1 MPSTD
6 DLIEH
11 LKSLPDRPARYTWLD
26 GLERT
31 ERNSVLNRLTDQD
44 RQRYRMHQHNGVRV
58 ARKAVADADLAARRE
73 VAVAGRATEIEDM
86 VQALYTVMPKLTESQ
101 REWVEKI
108 DQTASAST
116 RKRNKFTP
124 KQATIIQDLY
134 RKQFQAEKD

>member
-44 RQRYRMHQHNGVRV
+44 RQRYRMHQQDGVRV
-58 ARKAVADADLAARRE
+58 ARKAVADAELAARRE
-73 VAVAGRATEIEDM
+73 VAVAGRATEIPDM
-86 VQALYTVMPKLTESQ
+86 VEALYTVMPKLTESQ
-101 REWVEKI
+101 REWVERI
-108 DQTASAST
+108 DQSAST
-116 RKRNKFTP
+116 PTGKRRKFTP
-124 KQATIIQDLY
+124 KQATVIQDLY
-134 RKQFQAEKD
+134 RKQFQASQD